1 MPEAGRARLQTYV
14 LKIEKNG
21 NKSAENEDAAAVWR
35 GGTGLLLA
43 LADGASASIYAGA
56 WARMLVRRFV
66 RRPFWTVA
74 ALRYR
79 ARKLGGVW
87 LCKHAQPGLP
97 WYAVKKLE
105 SGAAATVVGV
115 SIQLPMRPTE
125 LGSWK
130 ALSIGDACLFQIR
143 GSAMLRMHPDLEPA
157 AFGNRPA
164 LLYTITIRNQRVAQA
179 LALADGE
186 WDRGDKFILASDA
199 LARWI
204 RVRVDAGQD
213 GWQVLLALAGK
224 PDWEPAFRSWAL
236 QEQAGGR
243 LKNDDLTMVLLET

>member
-1 MPEAGRARLQTYV
+1 MPEAGRARLQAYV
-14 LKIEKNG
+14 LKIEKIG
-21 NKSAENEDAAAVWR
+21 NKPAEYEDATAVRR

-43 LADGASASIYAGA
+43 LADGASDAIYAGA

-79 ARKLGGVW
+79 VCKLGALW
-87 LCKHAQPGLP
+87 LHKHAQPGLP

-105 SGAAATVVGV
+105 SGAAATLIGV
-115 SIQLPMRPTE
+115 SIKLPVRPTE
-125 LGSWK
+125 SGSWK
-130 ALSIGDACLFQIR
+130 ALSIGDACLFQMR
-143 GSAMLRMHPDLEPA
+143 GSAMLRMHPDLVPA

-164 LLYTITIRNQRVAQA
+164 LLYTVTVRNQRVAQA
-179 LALADGE
+179 LALANGS

-204 RVRVDAGQD
+204 RMSDDAGQD
-213 GWQVLLALAGK
+213 GLRDLLALAGK

-236 QEQAGGR
+236 QEQAEGR